1 MNHHYMYT
9 SNLVKAVINDQ
20 HGWAV
25 ADQFE
30 DTFNGDPFEDQNYNA
45 LSYIHETIT
54 DLLGSDLLSD
64 SSNREI
70 QEYLDKLDEYMNGV
84 EEENSGE
91 AG

>member
-1 MNHHYMYT
+1 MYT
-9 SNLVKAVINDQ
+9 NTLVKAVINDQ

-64 SSNREI
+64 SSNREV
-70 QEYLDKLDEYMNGV
+70 QEYLDKLEAYMNGV
-84 EEENSGE
+84 EENNSGE